1 LKKSLDDPNAPFGV
15 DLLLPKVGEGARK
28 TNYDYTK
35 GKLDPLID
43 IIIDSGATLF
53 VCAIG
58 VPPKYIVEKLH
69 KANILVMNMVGH
81 PKHVKY
87 ALAAGC
93 DLICAQGGEGGGHT
107 GSIPT
112 SILLP
117 KCVDLVRG
125 KMSPLN
131 PSQPVMVVGAGGV
144 YDGRGLAM
152 ALSYGCQAVW
162 VGTRFVCAEE
172 AGASLAHKEAIIE
185 AGYDD
190 TIRTEIYTGRP
201 LRVVSNP
208 YAKMWEQSRQQ
219 EMKEL
224 LAKGVIPYTKDLA
237 AMNRVKNKTKKL
249 ENSENYAMSYVA
261 PAGQDK
267 MWPHLSGQ
275 VAAAIDD
282 VQPAKQIVEEMVQGA
297 IAAIKENNAKIKIV
311 SKL

>member
-1 LKKSLDDPNAPFGV
+1 MG
-15 DLLLPKVGEGARK
+15 DLV
-28 TNYDYTK
+28 K
-35 GKLDPLID
+35 GK
-43 IIIDSGATLF
+43 
-53 VCAIG
+53 
-58 VPPKYIVEKLH
+58 K
-69 KANILVMNMVGH
+69 
-81 PKHVKY
+81 
-87 ALAAGC
+87 
-93 DLICAQGGEGGGHT
+93 
-107 GSIPT
+107 
-112 SILLP
+112 
-117 KCVDLVRG
+117 
-125 KMSPLN
+125 SPLN
-131 PSQPVMVVGAGGV
+131 PSENVYVVGAGGV

-162 VGTRFVCAEE
+162 VGTRFVCAE
-172 AGASLAHKEAIIE
+172 E

-237 AMNRVKNKTKKL
+237 AMNRVKNKKKKL

-282 VQPAKQIVEEMVQGA
+282 VQPAKQIVDEMIQGA